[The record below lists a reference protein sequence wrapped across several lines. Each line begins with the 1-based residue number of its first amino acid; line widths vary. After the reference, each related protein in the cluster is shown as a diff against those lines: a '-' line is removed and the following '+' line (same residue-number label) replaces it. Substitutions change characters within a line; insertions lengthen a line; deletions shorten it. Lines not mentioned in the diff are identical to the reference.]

1 MRRIVLAL
9 AACIASAF
17 VDSALSQSSTRQ
29 DEVQQKGS
37 VVMPFDLART
47 QHFFDDTPTGGVETV
62 TANDKRDAKQIE
74 LIRSHLRSEAQR
86 FARGD
91 FSDPA
96 AIHGQEMPGLASLAA
111 SGARLQVKYKQLANG
126 ASITFASR
134 DKSTVAAVHEWFA
147 AQRMDHGAHA
157 HLH

>member
-1 MRRIVLAL
+1 LVL
-9 AACIASAF
+9 AACIASAY
-17 VDSALSQSSTRQ
+17 VHSAFSQSSTRQ
-29 DEVQQKGS
+29 EEVRQKGS

-47 QHFFDDTPTGGVETV
+47 RHFFDDTPTGGVETV
-62 TANDKRDAKQIE
+62 TANDKGDAKQIE
-74 LIRSHLRSEAQR
+74 LIRAHLRSEAER

-96 AIHGQEMPGLASLAA
+96 AIHGHEMPGLASLASSA
-111 SGARLQVKYKQLANG
+111 ARLQVKYKELANG

-134 DKSTVAAVHEWFA
+134 DKSIVAAVHEWFA